1 MSPRSHARS
10 RPIRRAL
17 VRASAL
23 LLVVLGCSKSTQPPG
38 SPTPPPV
45 ADSPVHALERIRFAC
60 EHRDIVTYG
69 TLPTA
74 NFWYGFLVSD
84 SATNPWGNTPW
95 DRAQEL
101 IFARHLFAGGAPSG
115 APAANGIAF
124 SFQSQPIPAADSR
137 PGRNPSW
144 HQEASTIVAVKVD
157 RIDGS
162 SVLIGAPVR
171 FFLVRGD
178 SADLTPEM
186 IAAGMAKSSGLW
198 YLEGWNDLNTS
209 PSGTSKLNRFA
220 ELRDPYR

>member
-1 MSPRSHARS
+1 MPPPAGSAPDL
-10 RPIRRAL
+10 RRVAVVAL
-17 VRASAL
+17 VAAL
-23 LLVVLGCSKSTQPPG
+23 ALIGCSRSTQPPG
-38 SPTPPPV
+38 ASSPPPI
-45 ADSPVHALERIRFAC
+45 ADSPEHALERIRFAW
-60 EHRDIVTYG
+60 EHRDTVSNG
-69 TLPTA
+69 TLPAA

-95 DRAQEL
+95 NRAQEL

-115 APAANGIAF
+115 APAATGIAF
-124 SFQSQPIPAADSR
+124 SFQSQPIPTADSR
-137 PGRNPSW
+137 PGRNPLW
-144 HQEASTIVAVKVD
+144 HQEASTIVAVKID
-157 RIDGS
+157 RSDGS

-198 YLEGWNDLNTS
+198 YLEGWNDLNTT
-209 PSGTSKLNRFA
+209 PSSNAKLNRFA